1 MINGE
6 DLFFLT
12 RILPSKGMIVKM
24 INFIINGIIWTLA
37 IYGFIEIMKI
47 VCGFDTYNIKESDGI
62 YLAVAVKNQES
73 TIENFLRS
81 LIFKILYGKEK
92 QIKEIRV
99 IDLNSNDGTMQILKK
114 MEEDS
119 ELVKVIDGK
128 EFLEWAKSFNKN

>member
-1 MINGE
+1 
-6 DLFFLT
+6 
-12 RILPSKGMIVKM
+12 M

-37 IYGFIEIMKI
+37 IYGFMEIMKI

>member
-1 MINGE
+1 M
-6 DLFFLT
+6 
-12 RILPSKGMIVKM
+12 PSKGMIVKM
-24 INFIINGIIWTLA
+24 INFIINGTIWTLA
-37 IYGFIEIMKI
+37 IYGFMEIMKI